1 MNKPDIYIIL
11 AWFSTKV
18 KKKKKKKKNGGSV
31 PVGRFLKYV
40 TLFCN
45 LVSGNLVVYLT
56 PCKVLIF
63 LVACFSFSLFKA
75 QSFLIIISFYFLVV
89 ARTTFHVCEKVRKLV
104 YSDLIP

>member
-11 AWFSTKV
+11 AWFSRKV
-18 KKKKKKKKNGGSV
+18 KKKQQQQQQRCVNGVSV
-31 PVGRFLKYV
+31 PCKRFLKYV

-75 QSFLIIISFYFLVV
+75 Q
-89 ARTTFHVCEKVRKLV
+89 
-104 YSDLIP
+104 